1 MSDHR
6 SNDDRDSQ
14 RTDSGTRTVDRR
26 SFLKGAGVAAAL
38 GASGTG
44 LAQEFFQL
52 DGLQTV
58 PDGDY
63 IGDYQYRDWEDLYR
77 EEWDWDSVSRSTHGV
92 NCTGSCSWNVYVKN
106 GQVWREEQAADYP
119 QFDEDVPDP
128 NPRGCQKG
136 ACYTDYVNADHRV
149 TTPLRRVGE
158 RGEGQWQQISW
169 DEALTEIAEKVI
181 EEVQAER
188 YDGVSGFTPI
198 PAMSPVSFASGS
210 RLIRLLGGVSH
221 SFYDWYSDLPP
232 GEPLTWG
239 VQTDNAE
246 SADWYNADY
255 IIAWGSN
262 VNVTRI
268 PDAKYFLEAAYEG
281 TKRVGVFPDYSQTA
295 IHCDEW
301 LAPDPGS
308 DIALALG
315 MARTIVDEDMYD
327 EAHLKEQSD
336 MPLLVREDTGKFLRA
351 SEVPGL
357 GGDAGDPEKVFVLAD
372 GEGGLRTAPG
382 SLGNRAG
389 EYDPEA
395 SIELDFDP
403 RLDVDDSVDAADG
416 SVRVRTVWNRLQDEL
431 SQYDPE
437 FVYDETGVGTETY
450 QRIAREFADV
460 ERAKVIHGKG
470 VNDWYHNDLG
480 NRSIQLLLTLT
491 GNLGRQGTGFDHY
504 VGQEKIW
511 TFHGWSELAFP
522 VPGRSVATALW
533 TYYHGGILGE
543 VDDDTRE
550 RIQESID
557 RGWMPV
563 YPERREDGTRPDPS
577 VMFIWRGNYFNQ
589 SKGGVSIKQN
599 LWPKLDLVVDINF
612 RMDSSALYSDIV
624 LPAAS
629 HYEKYDLNMTD
640 MHTYVHPFTPAVE
653 PLGESKTDWQIFREL
668 AQKIQEL
675 ASERDLEPVDDR
687 SFDRQIDLTTVH
699 DDYVRDQL
707 TGEAGALAE
716 DRAACEFIL
725 EHSEET
731 NPGSVSGDDEEA
743 PARDG
748 AEEDAAAADSEGN
761 ETSSGG
767 DDTGGAGDE
776 TAAQTGQGQQI
787 TFDDIDEQPRRFLAS
802 GDHWTSPIE
811 DGEAYTPWKRF
822 VQDKEPWPT
831 FTGRQQYYIDHDWFL
846 DFDEELP
853 THKRPYEPQ
862 DPEEYTLRYN
872 TPHGRWSIHST
883 WRDNETMLRL
893 QRGEPLV
900 YLHPDDAAARDIE
913 DGDVVR
919 VYNDTDELQLQ
930 AKVYPSSEPGTAR
943 MYFAWERFQFESRG
957 NFNTLV
963 DMYMKPTQLV
973 QYPED
978 SGEHLSFRPNYWG
991 PTGVNSD
998 VNVEVELVE
1007 SMDRS
1012 WLETDDADNV
1022 SGDTDDTVDG
1032 ADGETETPTA
1042 TDGGSSDEDGGD
1054 GQ

>member
-1 MSDHR
+1 MTER
-6 SNDDRDSQ
+6 SQEGRQ
-14 RTDSGTRTVDRR
+14 GRR
-26 SFLKGAGVAAAL
+26 SVSRRAFLKGAGVAAAV
-38 GASGTG
+38 GATG
-44 LAQEFFQL
+44 HGVAEELFQL
-52 DGLQTV
+52 DGLEAV
-58 PDGDY
+58 EGGDY
-63 IGDYQYRDWEDLYR
+63 IGDYPYRDWEDLYR
-77 EEWDWDSVSRSTHGV
+77 EEWDWDSVARSTHGV
-92 NCTGSCSWNVYVKN
+92 NCTGSCSWEVYVKN

-119 QFDEDVPDP
+119 QFDDTVPDP

-149 TTPLRRVGE
+149 THPLRRTGE

-169 DEALTEIAEKVI
+169 DEALTEIAEKVVD
-181 EEVQAER
+181 EVQAER
-188 YDGVSGFTPI
+188 YDAISGFTPI

-255 IIAWGSN
+255 LMAWGSN

-301 LAPDPGS
+301 LSPDPGS

-315 MARTIVDEDMYD
+315 MARTIVDEGLHD
-327 EAHLKEQSD
+327 EAHLKEQTD

-351 SEVPGL
+351 SEVNV
-357 GGDAGDPEKVFVLAD
+357 GGGADDPEKVFVLAD
-372 GEGGLRTAPG
+372 RDGGLRAAPG

-389 EYDPEA
+389 EYDPDA
-395 SIELDFDP
+395 SIELGFDP
-403 RLDVDDSVDAADG
+403 RLDVDATVDATDG
-416 SVRVRTVWNRLQDEL
+416 SVQVRTVWNRLLDEL
-431 SQYDPE
+431 SQYGPE
-437 FVYDETGVGTETY
+437 FVHEETGVGRETY
-450 QRIAREFADV
+450 QRVAREFGRAD
-460 ERAKVIHGKG
+460 RAKIIHGKG

-480 NRSIQLLLTLT
+480 NRAIQLLVTLT

-511 TFHGWSELAFP
+511 TYEGWSELAFP
-522 VPGRSVATALW
+522 VQGRSVATALW
-533 TYYHGGILGE
+533 TYYHAGILGN
-543 VDDDTRE
+543 VDDDTRR
-550 RIQESID
+550 RIQQAIERD
-557 RGWMPV
+557 WMPV
-563 YPERREDGTRPDPS
+563 YPERREDGFRPDPS

-589 SKGGVSIKQN
+589 SKGGVAIEER
-599 LWPKLDLVVDINF
+599 LWPKLDLIIDINF

-629 HYEKYDLNMTD
+629 HYEKYDLSMTD
-640 MHTYVHPFTPAVE
+640 MHSYVHPFTPAIE

-668 AQKIQEL
+668 AAKIQEV
-675 ASERDLEPVDDR
+675 ATDRGVDPVPDR
-687 SFDRQIDLTTVH
+687 SFDREIDLQSIH

-707 TGEAGALAE
+707 TGEDDALAE

-731 NPGSVSGDDEEA
+731 NP
-743 PARDG
+743 
-748 AEEDAAAADSEGN
+748 AAADGDGGDGG
-761 ETSSGG
+761 TSGG
-767 DDTGGAGDE
+767 G
-776 TAAQTGQGQQI
+776 GQGDRI
-787 TFDDIDEQPRRFLAS
+787 TFDDVDEQPRRFLAA

-811 DGEAYTPWKRF
+811 EGEPYTPWKRF
-822 VQDKEPWPT
+822 VQEKEPWPT

-846 DFDEELP
+846 EDGEELP
-853 THKRPYEPQ
+853 THKRPLDLQ
-862 DPEEYTLRYN
+862 DPDEYPLRYN
-872 TPHGRWSIHST
+872 TPHARWSIHST

-900 YLHPDDAAARDIE
+900 YLHPDDAEERGIE
-913 DGDVVR
+913 DGDTVR
-919 VYNDTDELQLQ
+919 VHNDNDELELQ
-930 AKVYPSSEPGTAR
+930 AKIYPSSEPGTAR
-943 MYFAWERFQFESRG
+943 MYFAWERFQFPNRG

-963 DMYMKPTQLV
+963 GMYMKSTQLV

-998 VNVEVELVE
+998 VRVEVELLE
-1007 SMDRS
+1007 ERDRS
-1012 WLETDDADNV
+1012 GEEDDSGNV
-1022 SGDTDDTVDG
+1022 SGDTDGDVEGGESGNETD
-1032 ADGETETPTA
+1032 ADGNDTA
-1042 TDGGSSDEDGGD
+1042 SGNESARIDAGGRGGD
-1054 GQ
+1054 D